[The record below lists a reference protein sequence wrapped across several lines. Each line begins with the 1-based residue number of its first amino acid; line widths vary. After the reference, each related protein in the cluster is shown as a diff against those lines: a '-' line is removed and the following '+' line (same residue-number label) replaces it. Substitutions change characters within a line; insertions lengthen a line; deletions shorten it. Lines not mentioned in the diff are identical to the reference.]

1 MPAGEPAGQSR
12 NPARTRGI
20 RCYDRGREPP
30 RLEPERQRDP
40 FVLKQP
46 ALAVQAAA
54 EASQLAARPDHTV
67 AGDDDGDGVLA
78 VGGAD
83 GAGGARAVEAARQLT
98 VARGR
103 AVRDGTQGVPH
114 APLKRGASRGERQ
127 VEGRAGAR
135 EVLAQL
141 LAGASEYG
149 ACGTAAVVL
158 EPTGLCFRGGSVAAD
173 RKEHRRQPRAGGRE
187 GELAEPA

>member
-20 RCYDRGREPP
+20 RCYDRGRAPP

-54 EASQLAARPDHTV
+54 EASPPAARPDHTV

-83 GAGGARAVEAARQLT
+83 GA
-98 VARGR
+98 
-103 AVRDGTQGVPH
+103 
-114 APLKRGASRGERQ
+114 
-127 VEGRAGAR
+127 AGAR
-135 EVLAQL
+135 SRQAPAQL
-141 LAGASEYG
+141 PDPARRSV
-149 ACGTAAVVL
+149 TA
-158 EPTGLCFRGGSVAAD
+158 
-173 RKEHRRQPRAGGRE
+173 
-187 GELAEPA
+187 